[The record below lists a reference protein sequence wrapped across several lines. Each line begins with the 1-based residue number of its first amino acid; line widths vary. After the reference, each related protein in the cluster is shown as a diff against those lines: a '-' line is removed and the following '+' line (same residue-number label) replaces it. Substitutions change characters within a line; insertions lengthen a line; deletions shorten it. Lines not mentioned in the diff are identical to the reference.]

1 MNEPPPSRPCRQKR
15 LPHQFLRFH
24 ICRATR
30 LACVL
35 LFLTSSLPAWCQSGT
50 EGLAVFVDGGALFSS
65 DIHANFY
72 NGAPSNDNNIQ
83 RVLNSEAYG
92 LEIWQNLRNQGY
104 LYDVSNYSGMTIS
117 ESKYPIMD
125 FRPTYQIGLGIRY
138 GFKNEWGWMFRV
150 GYARLT
156 ALGAFNI
163 DNVIP
168 TSILTNQDRYITCGI
183 LGEESRI
190 NLDLGLYKLFPLG
203 EKLHLEIACGFN
215 LNNTKVL
222 ANEIEVG
229 GKTYNILNV
238 WGSSELYAG
247 VGSYDY
253 INQGAIG
260 IGGFASFAVGYAL
273 PNVGSIDIGYH
284 CYYNQTHYIDYND
297 DNPYLFQ
304 HSIFLRASI
313 YNFSFWD

>member
-138 GFKNEWGWMFRV
+138 GFKNEWGWLFRV
-150 GYARLT
+150 GYAKLT

-163 DNVIP
+163 DNVAT

-203 EKLHLEIACGFN
+203 DKLHLEIACGFN